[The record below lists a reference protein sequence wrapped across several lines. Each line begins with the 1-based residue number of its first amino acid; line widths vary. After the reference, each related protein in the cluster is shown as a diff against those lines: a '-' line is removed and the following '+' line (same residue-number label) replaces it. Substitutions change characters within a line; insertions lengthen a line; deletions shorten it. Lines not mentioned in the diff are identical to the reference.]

1 MDVIL
6 LERIAKLGEL
16 GDVVAV
22 KPGYARNYLLP
33 QKKALRATDE
43 NKEYFEREK
52 ASIEKTNEG
61 KRGEA
66 EQTAAGLDGQ
76 SFVLLRQAGE
86 SGHLYG
92 SVSARDIAA
101 AANEKG
107 FAVTRQQVAIDRPIK
122 ELGLHEAA
130 IAPHPELTV
139 TVTINVAL
147 SEEEAEAQALRGIK
161 VGDEEPDADAV
172 AAAAAA
178 AVFEAASDEE
188 APDEAEPDEAE
199 PDEAE
204 NAEDTPDSQSADEEP
219 QNAGESE
226 QDSGE
231 EAKA

>member
-33 QKKALRATDE
+33 QRKALRATDE

-52 ASIEKTNEG
+52 ASIEKANLG
-61 KRGEA
+61 KRSEA
-66 EQTAAGLDGQ
+66 EQTAAGLNGQ
-76 SFVLLRQAGE
+76 SFILIRQAGE

-101 AANEKG
+101 AATEKG
-107 FAVTRQQVAIDRPIK
+107 FSVTRQQVEIDRPIK

-139 TVTINVAL
+139 MVTINVAL
-147 SEEEAEAQALRGIK
+147 SEEEAEAQVLRGVMI
-161 VGDEEPDADAV
+161 GDEESD

-178 AVFEAASDEE
+178 AVFEAVPAEE
-188 APDEAEPDEAE
+188 AADKTAETESAPE
-199 PDEAE
+199 PQSAVEETETAGKDGQDAD
-204 NAEDTPDSQSADEEP
+204 EDT
-219 QNAGESE
+219 
-226 QDSGE
+226 
-231 EAKA
+231 KT